1 MVNWSGFAGSAGVVA
16 GVIVL
21 AGSAQGLL
29 GGHGPSV
36 ADEVAAV
43 PAVSAPPAAAPDA
56 YLCSVSCAA
65 PESPLLSAGEH
76 RARAAYWASQ
86 KVTLPRSSG
95 SGGSVSV
102 AAPKQAKAPAQP
114 KAQPKQATA
123 SQPRA
128 AKPSSPKQQAA
139 PKAPKQPVPSTTV
152 TVTQRTSTTSK
163 GTTTTSTTTKT
174 TSKG

>member
-1 MVNWSGFAGSAGVVA
+1 MVNWSGFVGSFGVVA

-21 AGSAQGLL
+21 AGTAQGLV

-43 PAVSAPPAAAPDA
+43 PAVSVPSTAAPDA
-56 YLCSVSCAA
+56 YLCSVSCAR
-65 PESPLLSAGEH
+65 PESPVLSAGEH

-86 KVTLPRSSG
+86 KVTVPLSSG

-102 AAPKQAKAPAQP
+102 ATPKAPKQAAAPKQAKASQP
-114 KAQPKQATA
+114 KA
-123 SQPRA
+123 
-128 AKPSSPKQQAA
+128 AKSPSPKQQAA
-139 PKAPKQPVPSTTV
+139 SKAPKQAAPSTTV
-152 TVTQRTSTTSK
+152 TVTQKTTTTSS

>member
-1 MVNWSGFAGSAGVVA
+1 MVNRSGFVGSFGVVA

-21 AGSAQGLL
+21 AGTAQGLV
-29 GGHGPSV
+29 HHEPSV
-36 ADEVAAV
+36 ADEVVAV
-43 PAVSAPPAAAPDA
+43 PAVSVPPTAAPDA

-86 KVTLPRSSG
+86 KVTVPRSSA
-95 SGGSVSV
+95 GGESVSV
-102 AAPKQAKAPAQP
+102 ATPKAKASQP
-114 KAQPKQATA
+114 KA
-123 SQPRA
+123 
-128 AKPSSPKQQAA
+128 AKSP
-139 PKAPKQPVPSTTV
+139 TV
-152 TVTQRTSTTSK
+152 TVTQKTSTTSS

>member
-1 MVNWSGFAGSAGVVA
+1 MVNWSKFVGSFGVVA
-16 GVIVL
+16 GVVVL
-21 AGSAQGLL
+21 AGTAPGLL

-43 PAVSAPPAAAPDA
+43 PAVSAPPAASASA
-56 YLCSVSCAA
+56 YLCSVSCAPVQA
-65 PESPLLSAGEH
+65 RELSAGEH

-86 KVTLPRSSG
+86 KVTVPRSSG

-102 AAPKQAKAPAQP
+102 ATPKAPKQAAAPKQAKASQP
-114 KAQPKQATA
+114 KA
-123 SQPRA
+123 
-128 AKPSSPKQQAA
+128 AKSPSPKQQAA
-139 PKAPKQPVPSTTV
+139 PKAPKQAAPSTTV
-152 TVTQRTSTTSK
+152 TVTQKTTTTSK